1 MGHDAFVQKWG
12 HARARRNATTA
23 AWIFALTH
31 GRKRQPTFAPTPV
44 KKPHETKVKAASI
57 IFSEKAPDA
66 FTRRGVDHRGGAPLT
81 QGAGGAVQDASPIT
95 IWAGLD
101 TKTADQ

>member
-1 MGHDAFVQKWG
+1 M
-12 HARARRNATTA
+12 
-23 AWIFALTH
+23 FALTH
-31 GRKRQPTFAPTPV
+31 ESRFQPTLTPMPK

-81 QGAGGAVQDASPIT
+81 QGAGGGVI
-95 IWAGLD
+95 GVE
-101 TKTADQ
+101 TA